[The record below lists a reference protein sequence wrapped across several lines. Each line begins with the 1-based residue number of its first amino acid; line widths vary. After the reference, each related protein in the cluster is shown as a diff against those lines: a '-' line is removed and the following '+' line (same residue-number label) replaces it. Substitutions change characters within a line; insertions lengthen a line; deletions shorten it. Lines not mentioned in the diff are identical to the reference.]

1 MTTRALVLGGGGVAG
16 IAWETG
22 VLTGLADGG
31 VDVTGAD
38 LVVGTSAGST
48 VAAQITSGVSLEDLF
63 ARQVEPAGGSG
74 ELTAPFNLASL
85 EQFWIDAV
93 STTSSA
99 LELRKA
105 VGAMALDTD
114 TVPEAARL
122 TVIAGRLAN
131 HAWPDRP
138 LRIVAVDAY
147 SGEERIFDE
156 GGDVSLVDAVTAS
169 CAVPG
174 IWPPI
179 TIDGRR
185 YMDGGIRSVLNAD
198 LAVGHDVVLILAPI
212 DDLLP
217 MSDDVSA
224 GMQKLEAKSQV
235 RTVRPDEASTA
246 AFGSDLLSPATQEP
260 SARAGR
266 IQGQAVAASVRSFWG

>member
-48 VAAQITSGVSLEDLF
+48 VAAQITTGVSLADLF
-63 ARQVEPAGGSG
+63 ARLVDPDGRPG
-74 ELTAPFNLASL
+74 ELTAPADLASL
-85 EQFWIDAV
+85 GQFWIDAV
-93 STTSSA
+93 SSTSSA
-99 LELRKA
+99 VELRKA
-105 VGAMALDTD
+105 VGALALETD

-122 TVIAGRLAN
+122 RVIAGRLPN
-131 HAWPDRP
+131 HAWPDRAV
-138 LRIVAVDAY
+138 RIVAVDTRT
-147 SGEERIFDE
+147 GEERVFDE
-156 GGDVSLVDAVTAS
+156 GSGVSLVDAVAAS

-179 TIDGRR
+179 TIDGQR

-198 LAVGHDVVLILAPI
+198 LAAGHDVVLILAPI
-212 DDLLP
+212 EDLLP
-217 MSDDVSA
+217 VSDEVST
-224 GMQKLEAKSQV
+224 GMKKLEAES
-235 RTVRPDEASTA
+235 RIHSVRPDEASTA
-246 AFGSDLLSPATQEP
+246 AFGSDLLDPATRGP

-266 IQGQAVAASVRSFWG
+266 VQGQALAASVRSFWG

>member
-16 IAWETG
+16 IGWETG
-22 VLTGLADGG
+22 VLIGLADGG

-63 ARQVEPAGGSG
+63 DRQLEPPGRSG
-74 ELTAPFNLASL
+74 ELTAPFDLASL
-85 EQFWIDAV
+85 EQFWIEAV
-93 STTSSA
+93 STASSA

-105 VGAMALDTD
+105 VGAMALETD

-122 TVIAGRLAN
+122 EVIAGRLPN
-131 HAWPDRP
+131 HAWPNRP
-138 LRIVAVDAY
+138 VRIVAVDART
-147 SGEERIFDE
+147 GEERIFDE
-156 GGDVSLVDAVTAS
+156 GGDVSLVDAVAAS

-185 YMDGGIRSVLNAD
+185 FMDGGIRSVLNAD
-198 LAVGHDVVLILAPI
+198 LAVGHDLVLILAPI
-212 DDLLP
+212 DEPLP
-217 MSDDVSA
+217 MSDEVSA
-224 GMQKLEAKSQV
+224 GMKELEAWSKI
-235 RTVRPDEASTA
+235 RTVRPDEASVA
-246 AFGSDLLSPATQEP
+246 AFGSDLLHPDTREP

-266 IQGQAVAASVRSFWG
+266 AQGQALAASVRSFWA

>member
-22 VLTGLADGG
+22 VLAGLADGG

-48 VAAQITSGVSLEDLF
+48 VAAQITSGVSLENLF
-63 ARQVEPAGGSG
+63 GRLVETAGGPG

-105 VGAMALDTD
+105 VGALALETD

-122 TVIAGRLAN
+122 QVIAGRLPN
-131 HAWPDRP
+131 HTWPSRP
-138 LRIVAVDAY
+138 VRIVAVEART
-147 SGEERIFDE
+147 GEERIFDE
-156 GGDVSLVDAVTAS
+156 GGGVSLVDAVAAS
-169 CAVPG
+169 SAVPG

-198 LAVGHDVVLILAPI
+198 LAVGHDVVLILAPL
-212 DDLLP
+212 DDMLP
-217 MSDDVSA
+217 LSDDVSA
-224 GMQKLEAKSQV
+224 GRKKLEADS
-235 RTVRPDEASTA
+235 RILTVRPDEASTA
-246 AFGSDLLSPATQEP
+246 AFGSDLLSPATREP

-266 IQGQAVAASVRSFWG
+266 IQGQALAASVRSFWD

>member
-63 ARQVEPAGGSG
+63 NRLVDPDGRSA
-74 ELTAPFNLASL
+74 ELTAPADLASL

-93 STTSSA
+93 STTTGA

-105 VGAMALDTD
+105 VGALALDTD
-114 TVPEAARL
+114 TVPEGARL
-122 TVIAGRLAN
+122 EVIAGRLPN
-131 HAWPDRP
+131 HAWPDRA
-138 LRIVAVDAY
+138 LRIVAVDART
-147 SGEERIFDE
+147 GEDRIFDE
-156 GGDVSLVDAVTAS
+156 GGAVALVDAVAAS

-174 IWPPI
+174 IWPPV
-179 TIDGRR
+179 TIGGRR

-212 DDLLP
+212 EDLLP
-217 MSDDVSA
+217 VGADVSA
-224 GMQKLEAKSQV
+224 GMKTLQAESQV
-235 RTVRPDEASTA
+235 RTIRPDQASTA
-246 AFGSDLLSPATQEP
+246 AFGSDLLDPATREP

-266 IQGQAVAASVRSFWG
+266 VQGQAVAASVRTFWH

>member
-63 ARQVEPAGGSG
+63 ARLVDPDGRSG
-74 ELTAPFNLASL
+74 ELTPPSDLASL

-93 STTSSA
+93 SSTSSA

-105 VGAMALDTD
+105 VGALALETD
-114 TVPEAARL
+114 TVPEGARL
-122 TVIAGRLAN
+122 KVIAGRLPN
-131 HAWPDRP
+131 HAWPDRAV
-138 LRIVAVDAY
+138 RIVAVDTRT
-147 SGEERIFDE
+147 GEERVFDE
-156 GGDVSLVDAVTAS
+156 GSGVSLVDAVAAS

-179 TIDGRR
+179 TIDGQR

-198 LAVGHDVVLILAPI
+198 LAAGHDVVLILAPI
-212 DDLLP
+212 EDLLP
-217 MSDDVSA
+217 VSDEVST
-224 GMQKLEAKSQV
+224 GMKKLEAES
-235 RTVRPDEASTA
+235 RIHSVRPDEASTA
-246 AFGSDLLSPATQEP
+246 AFGSDLLDPATRGP

-266 IQGQAVAASVRSFWG
+266 VQGQALAASVRSFWG

>member
-31 VDVTGAD
+31 VDASGAD

-63 ARQVEPAGGSG
+63 DRLVEPAGGSG
-74 ELTAPFNLASL
+74 ELTAPINLASL
-85 EQFWIDAV
+85 EQFWIEAV

-105 VGAMALDTD
+105 VGALALDTES
-114 TVPEAARL
+114 VPEAARL
-122 TVIAGRLAN
+122 EVIAGRLPN
-131 HAWPDRP
+131 HAWPHRP
-138 LRIVAVDAY
+138 VRIVAVDART
-147 SGEERIFDE
+147 GEERIFDE
-156 GGDVSLVDAVTAS
+156 GGDVSLVDAVAAS
-169 CAVPG
+169 SAVPG

-212 DDLLP
+212 DDMLP
-217 MSDDVSA
+217 VSDDVSA
-224 GMQKLEAKSQV
+224 GMQQLEAETQV
-235 RTVRPDEASTA
+235 RTIRPDEASTA
-246 AFGSDLLSPATQEP
+246 AFGSDLLSPATREP
-260 SARAGR
+260 CARAGR
-266 IQGQAVAASVRSFWG
+266 IQGQALANSVRSVWG